1 MTEQMTLDPVTF
13 ELIHSALRHGAKEM
27 AGILKRSSYSP
38 IIREME
44 DFSCAIFSAEGDSA
58 AQDDRIPAQLGAM
71 SLAVKTCRDHYPDID
86 EVVAG
91 DVFILNHPY
100 MGCMHTP
107 DVLLV
112 MPVFHEGE
120 IVAWVGD
127 AAHHVDL
134 GGPTPGTLAAH
145 HRSLFAE
152 GLVFPPT
159 RLYLGGEENR
169 DLLRFIAANVREPR
183 TMLADLRAQH
193 ASLLAGERAV
203 IGTIDRYGSDQ
214 VAATF
219 KGVLDQTERSTR
231 LALSEL
237 PDGEAEWTG
246 FMDDDGL
253 GGDPVRIHVR
263 LVKRDDTLIV
273 DFSGTDGQVDG
284 ALNVPWASTRA
295 CVAYLVRSMIS
306 LDIYSNDGML
316 RPIEIVCPS
325 GNLLNPMYPAA
336 VSVRHNTCQRI
347 ADTLV
352 RAASALWPE
361 RAVASSSIVFFG
373 LQIGSKSPRTGDTA
387 VLMEVVGGGT
397 GGFDEADGMDGVDTY
412 MSNVGLLPVEVAETE
427 YSVRILR
434 SELIDGTGG
443 DGFRPGGRGIR
454 REYQILDFP
463 QQTTLYCEQVMEE
476 HRPEGVGGG
485 EDASATNVAIIA
497 EDGTVL
503 STASKTST
511 VVPANAVIRVE
522 TSGGGGYGAP

>member
-203 IGTIDRYGSDQ
+203 IGTIDRHGSDQ

-284 ALNVPWASTRA
+284 ALKRPMGEHPGVRRLPGAQHDQPRYLQQRRDAPTHRDRVP
-295 CVAYLVRSMIS
+295 
-306 LDIYSNDGML
+306 L
-316 RPIEIVCPS
+316 R
-325 GNLLNPMYPAA
+325 
-336 VSVRHNTCQRI
+336 
-347 ADTLV
+347 
-352 RAASALWPE
+352 
-361 RAVASSSIVFFG
+361 
-373 LQIGSKSPRTGDTA
+373 
-387 VLMEVVGGGT
+387 
-397 GGFDEADGMDGVDTY
+397 
-412 MSNVGLLPVEVAETE
+412 
-427 YSVRILR
+427 
-434 SELIDGTGG
+434 
-443 DGFRPGGRGIR
+443 
-454 REYQILDFP
+454 
-463 QQTTLYCEQVMEE
+463 
-476 HRPEGVGGG
+476 
-485 EDASATNVAIIA
+485 
-497 EDGTVL
+497 
-503 STASKTST
+503 
-511 VVPANAVIRVE
+511 
-522 TSGGGGYGAP
+522 